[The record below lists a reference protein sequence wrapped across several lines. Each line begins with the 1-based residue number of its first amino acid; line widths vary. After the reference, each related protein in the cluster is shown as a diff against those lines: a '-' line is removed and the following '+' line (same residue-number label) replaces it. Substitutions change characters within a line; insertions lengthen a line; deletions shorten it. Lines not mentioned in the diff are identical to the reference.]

1 MTNRLS
7 LFACAVFVL
16 SLSAS
21 ALELPAIFSDHMV
34 LQRGISVPVWGTAE
48 PVQEVTVKLA
58 GMEVQAI
65 ADEKGDWRVDLPAM
79 VASFKPV
86 VLTVEAGGS
95 SGEAKKRFEDILVG
109 EVWHCSGQ
117 SNMGWVVSNSAN
129 AKEEIAAADHPEI
142 RLFRVPERALPEPDE
157 MGEGQW
163 KLCSPDTIGPF
174 SAVAYYF
181 GRKLQQDLDVPVG
194 LVLTSWGGTPAEA
207 FASRASLEA
216 QPQLQDY
223 VQRYDKDLDVL
234 AEKRAGSPG
243 WEELP
248 TNHQDPGPDD
258 TERLAAPDL
267 DDRDWAQQSMPSGYS
282 QNIFRRSDGVFW
294 VRRKVTIPE
303 SWIGQSLE
311 LRLARIRQTDIAFV
325 NGHEVGR
332 TAGENPHYVQRNYTV
347 PAEQVDTTELTIAVR
362 IFDPGGLG
370 GVFGSPA
377 AMYIQPKGNAEERI
391 SLAGPWR
398 LLNHVAMSPDA
409 IRSGFELS
417 WGPNHR
423 PAHLFNAMIH
433 PVAPFAHRGVIW
445 YQGESNLGRHE
456 SYDTLMKKVIE
467 DWRTLWDQPGE
478 ARETPFLAVQ
488 LANYTSPPAQPG
500 ESSWASLRDMQH
512 TTAKTHPNT
521 YLATA
526 IDIGDA
532 ADIHPRNKQEV
543 GRRLALI
550 AERRVYGDESVVDQG
565 PTFTVAEAA
574 GESSPRTMRI
584 HFDHAEGLATSNGE
598 TPRGFAV
605 QVEADGKWVWAE
617 SAEIEGHS
625 VLVHAPE
632 GIEAPFAVRYGWAN
646 NPTDGPRGINLV
658 NAAGLPAFPFQALQ

>member
-1 MTNRLS
+1 MIHRLS
-7 LFACAVFVL
+7 LFACAVFL
-16 SLSAS
+16 FSLSAT

-34 LQRGISVPVWGTAE
+34 LQRDMPVQVWGKAE
-48 PVQEVTVKLA
+48 PGQQVTVTLA
-58 GMEVQAI
+58 GMEVKTI
-65 ADEKGDWRVDLPAM
+65 TDEKGDWSVDLPEM
-79 VASFKPV
+79 VASSKPA
-86 VLTVEAGGS
+86 VLTVEADAA

-129 AKEEIAAADHPEI
+129 AKEEIATADHPEI
-142 RLFRVPERALPEPDE
+142 RLFRVPERSMPEPDA
-157 MGEGQW
+157 MGEGDWQ
-163 KLCSPDTIGPF
+163 LCSPDTIGPF

-181 GRKLQQDLDVPVG
+181 GRKLQQDLGVPVG
-194 LVLTSWGGTPAEA
+194 LMLTSWGGTPAEA
-207 FASRASLEA
+207 FASRASLETN
-216 QPQLQDY
+216 PQLQDY
-223 VQRYDKDLDVL
+223 VQRYEKDLAAL
-234 AEKRAGSPG
+234 AEKRAGFPD
-243 WEELP
+243 WQTLP
-248 TNHQDPGPDD
+248 TSHEDPGPEAA
-258 TERLAAPDL
+258 ERLAAPDF
-267 DDRDWAQQSMPSGYS
+267 DDSDWVELSLPSGYG

-294 VRRKVTIPE
+294 LRRQVTVPE
-303 SWIGQSLE
+303 AWLGQRLE
-311 LRLARIRQTDIAFV
+311 LRLARIRQTDIAYV
-325 NGHEVGR
+325 NGQEVGR
-332 TAGENPHYVQRNYTV
+332 TAGQNPQYVQRNYTV
-347 PAEQVDTTELTIAVR
+347 PAEQVNTTELNIALR

-391 SLAGPWR
+391 PLSGPWR
-398 LLNHVAMSPDA
+398 VLNHVAMSPDA

-417 WGPNHR
+417 WSPNHR
-423 PAHLFNAMIH
+423 PGHLYNAMIY

-456 SYDTLMKKVIE
+456 AYDTLMKTVID

-478 ARETPFLAVQ
+478 ARETPFLTVQ

-500 ESSWASLRDMQH
+500 DSGWASLRDTQH
-512 TTAKTHPNT
+512 TTAKTHSRT
-521 YLATA
+521 YIATA

-565 PTFTVAEAA
+565 PTLNVSEVL
-574 GESSPRTMRI
+574 GESSPRAMRI
-584 HFDHAEGLATSNGE
+584 HFDHAEGLATSDGE
-598 TPRGFAV
+598 APRGFAV
-605 QVEADGKWVWAE
+605 QAEAGGAWVWAE
-617 SAEIEGHS
+617 STQIKGHS
-625 VLVHAPE
+625 VLVQAPE

-658 NAAGLPAFPFQALQ
+658 NAAGLPAFPFQTQP